1 MSLSTEYTVQWSVC
15 PLQALGV
22 QSALLTVRQLNKRFP
37 WLDTS
42 GIEGAVL
49 GLEAEGWMDNWN
61 LLRGLKLRNIH
72 QGVDYIRGEVTA
84 DTRGLGVTD
93 DGRIVTEYCKL

>member
-1 MSLSTEYTVQWSVC
+1 M
-15 PLQALGV
+15 
-22 QSALLTVRQLNKRFP
+22 QSALLTVRQLNQRFP
-37 WLDTS
+37 WLETT

-72 QGVDYIRGEVTA
+72 QGIDYIRGEVGTC
-84 DTRGLGVTD
+84 TRGWRMTGD
-93 DGRIVTEYCKL
+93 YR